1 MSQVLRPNLWRWIII
16 NNNEVN
22 YIKARVDAK
31 LYNVLKKI
39 LEKLNMTQ
47 QELIEDIIKEFV
59 IKNVHL
65 VVPDD
70 NNKSK

>member
-1 MSQVLRPNLWRWIII
+1 
-16 NNNEVN
+16 
-22 YIKARVDAK
+22 
-31 LYNVLKKI
+31 
-39 LEKLNMTQ
+39 MTQ

-70 NNKSK
+70 NNKNK

>member
-1 MSQVLRPNLWRWIII
+1 
-16 NNNEVN
+16 
-22 YIKARVDAK
+22 
-31 LYNVLKKI
+31 
-39 LEKLNMTQ
+39 MTQ